1 MDGVCGSVYA
11 LAGDALLSVVKVS
24 SGISASARE
33 YPPSQ
38 PPPHTL
44 ACTHALTPGF
54 CPPIPLLSQFNQSNN
69 QINQSIYQPST
80 NSSPE
85 EDFSLNYKALFLL
98 KKPILFC
105 NRTSANT
112 SQAGNPAYI
121 CLLILPFPGSY
132 CCRVAGRVHAANRSP
147 LTRGTSP
154 LIDLRKKRKKD
165 TAKRRVKFGPSKTW
179 LSRPFQEEKSSQKQV
194 NPKST
199 FASNIIPKNLGESRA
214 RRTEE
219 GAAVRVRKH
228 IHRVTHKEKGL
239 KNEHKVARKKITSH
253 FLSCNKLR

>member
-1 MDGVCGSVYA
+1 MSGEMAWPFPFPVCVCGGWMGWMGGVDGVCGSVYA
-11 LAGDALLSVVKVS
+11 LAGNALLSVVKVS

-98 KKPILFC
+98 KKTYFVL
-105 NRTSANT
+105 
-112 SQAGNPAYI
+112 
-121 CLLILPFPGSY
+121 
-132 CCRVAGRVHAANRSP
+132 
-147 LTRGTSP
+147 
-154 LIDLRKKRKKD
+154 
-165 TAKRRVKFGPSKTW
+165 
-179 LSRPFQEEKSSQKQV
+179 
-194 NPKST
+194 
-199 FASNIIPKNLGESRA
+199 
-214 RRTEE
+214 
-219 GAAVRVRKH
+219 
-228 IHRVTHKEKGL
+228 
-239 KNEHKVARKKITSH
+239 
-253 FLSCNKLR
+253 